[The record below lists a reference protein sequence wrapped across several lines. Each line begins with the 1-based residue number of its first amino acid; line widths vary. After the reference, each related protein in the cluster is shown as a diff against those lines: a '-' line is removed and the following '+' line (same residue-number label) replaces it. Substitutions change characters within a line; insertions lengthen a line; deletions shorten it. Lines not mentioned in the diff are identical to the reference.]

1 MFINHSSKEVTAK
14 IVFYGPGLSGKTTCL
29 QYIFS
34 VTNPNTRGELI
45 SIETEIER
53 TLFFDLLPVNV
64 GLVKGYQTKFQLYTV
79 PGQVFYDST
88 RKLVLKGAD
97 GIVFVA
103 DSQKIMEQPNL
114 DSMENLK
121 TNLSSHK
128 QDINE
133 IPMVFQYNKRDLNN
147 IFSIEELNK
156 ILNPRDL
163 PSFGSIATKGK
174 GVLEALRSISS
185 LILGKIKHLLDQT
198 EEDLAA
204 LPVVDF
210 ATNKNYKIIDKEK
223 LPFKKIQT
231 DSFEAVSHRM
241 NPKDAEMK
249 PIDQI
254 KDAEPEE
261 ELKVET
267 VEGFN
272 DLEDIMF
279 SQDSMEPESVL
290 DIEEFKIDEQ
300 ANSDREIKK
309 TNIPKKEAKKINV
322 PNLPEIDEF
331 NEEEEEDDMLGK
343 TVVEADVNKPDFTE
357 IEEIVKE
364 DLEKKKEVEQPEKEE
379 IEIEL
384 EQEPFTDLQ
393 EVPLGMDDEPMA
405 GEITL
410 GEPSEEENEE
420 IEELEDIGELVTE
433 GNVKKTV
440 QAQKGEKEPVDIKD
454 AEPFTLEETLDE
466 EINLDI
472 NETPFHELEEV
483 KEIEHEAPFEELED
497 VNATR
502 KLKDKKKFE
511 VFGTAKPLKE
521 INEVEELK
529 KVLEKEAENKEN
541 KKIPI
546 IPKPPK
552 GMDLF
557 EQLKDKTRVT
567 LIKGVKVKGPDAQIL
582 IDIKDGDSNLL
593 ESLKVK
599 ITPEI
604 KKVTLILDVKK

>member
-128 QDINE
+128 QDISE
-133 IPMVFQYNKRDLNN
+133 IPMIFQYNKRDLNN

-163 PSFGSIATKGK
+163 PFFGSIATKGK
-174 GVLEALRSISS
+174 GVLEALRAISS

-204 LPVVDF
+204 TPVVDF

-254 KDAEPEE
+254 KDTEPEE

-272 DLEDIMF
+272 DLEEIMF
-279 SQDSMEPESVL
+279 SQDSMEPEPVL

-309 TNIPKKEAKKINV
+309 TNIPKKEAKNIKV
-322 PNLPEIDEF
+322 PTVPEIDEL

-343 TVVEADVNKPDFTE
+343 TVVEADVITPDFTE
-357 IEEIVKE
+357 IEEVVKE
-364 DLEKKKEVEQPEKEE
+364 DLEKKKEDEQPEKEE

-384 EQEPFTDLQ
+384 EQEPFTDLHDI
-393 EVPLGMDDEPMA
+393 PLGMDDEPMA
-405 GEITL
+405 AEITL

-472 NETPFHELEEV
+472 NETPFQELEEV

-511 VFGTAKPLKE
+511 VLGTAKPLKE

-529 KVLEKEAENKEN
+529 KALEKEAKNKEN

-552 GMDLF
+552 GLDLF

-567 LIKGVKVKGPDAQIL
+567 LIKGVKVKGPDAQLL